1 MSTQVS
7 ADRGVS
13 DRTIVIGLV
22 ALVLVL
28 AIPYAV
34 MGPKFIL
41 DDWFTVYW
49 RSTRGLLRTSDQL
62 RSRPGAWLTF
72 VLEFGLI
79 GRHPLAIYLVKVAL
93 TAVTAVLIF
102 YVARR
107 LVTAPIAGG
116 IAAMWVVLPNH
127 SALEHWASTMGIQVS
142 LILLLAGA
150 LLLLRAAD
158 AGRAPVAAVACF
170 VASALCYEATLAASV
185 LALVVLPRLRGR
197 RTPIRTLALEL
208 APLFAAAA
216 WMYAHSQHEKTGW
229 FSFGLVFP
237 AHFGWAL
244 TPSRWMGQALGIG
257 AAVLVVLALA
267 APLSPTLRSRD
278 RTGPR
283 LVLAGVV
290 LIVVGTLPFARYGI
304 DPVALGDRANVV
316 SSLGSATAWVGV
328 ILFIWD
334 RRAIAIAVLAVL
346 VALCLAEHVQR
357 DHDYA
362 LAGRDAAHILTAV
375 GQQFPETPK
384 GVVVVGP
391 RPIYHHGV
399 IGLIGPVNQAA
410 RAYLHRRDLS
420 VYVAQKPR
428 EFSGTPPELRVDVHS
443 LAQHADAAAAAPP
456 VTIARP

>member
-1 MSTQVS
+1 MAVPSSPDEAVRDRLHSRRGTDLRARRASPGQAVARMSTQVG
-7 ADRGVS
+7 ADRRVS

-49 RSTRGLLRTSDQL
+49 RSTRGLLNTSDQL

-93 TAVTAVLIF
+93 TAVSAVLIF
-102 YVARR
+102 FVARR
-107 LVTAPIAGG
+107 LVTSPIAGG

-150 LLLLRAAD
+150 LLQLRAAD
-158 AGRAPVAAVACF
+158 AGRAPIAAVACF

-216 WMYAHSQHEKTGW
+216 WMYAHSQHEKTG
-229 FSFGLVFP
+229 
-237 AHFGWAL
+237 
-244 TPSRWMGQALGIG
+244 
-257 AAVLVVLALA
+257 
-267 APLSPTLRSRD
+267 
-278 RTGPR
+278 
-283 LVLAGVV
+283 
-290 LIVVGTLPFARYGI
+290 
-304 DPVALGDRANVV
+304 
-316 SSLGSATAWVGV
+316 
-328 ILFIWD
+328 
-334 RRAIAIAVLAVL
+334 
-346 VALCLAEHVQR
+346 
-357 DHDYA
+357 
-362 LAGRDAAHILTAV
+362 
-375 GQQFPETPK
+375 
-384 GVVVVGP
+384 
-391 RPIYHHGV
+391 
-399 IGLIGPVNQAA
+399 
-410 RAYLHRRDLS
+410 
-420 VYVAQKPR
+420 
-428 EFSGTPPELRVDVHS
+428 
-443 LAQHADAAAAAPP
+443 
-456 VTIARP
+456 